1 MKTYIIIAAVIVLL
15 LMLPKKTADNTTNPM
30 LAEDDIIDSLR
41 QLKNKYGREKAAMIE
56 RLFRLETAHFKSS
69 QWQNAR
75 TPGME
80 IGGGVRTFPYGWSSL
95 YEFTKTYNYEPGDFS
110 TWTHPENQ
118 TGKIK
123 TFIVFPTARAAFE
136 FVGYLMNKRNW
147 NFGSW
152 FSTKPDFQQ
161 NYVDTL
167 NTIRAR
173 YVEQL

>member
-1 MKTYIIIAAVIVLL
+1 MKNYLIIGAVLL
-15 LMLPKKTADNTTNPM
+15 FLLLLPKKTAQTENNPM

-69 QWQNAR
+69 QWVNAR

-80 IGGGVRTFPYGWSSL
+80 IGGGVRTFPFGWSSL
-95 YEFTKTYNYEPGDFS
+95 YEFSKAYDYEPNDFS

-123 TFIVFPTARAAFE
+123 TFIVFPTVRAAFE

-152 FSTKPDFQQ
+152 YSLKPESQAS
-161 NYVDTL
+161 YVDTL

-173 YVEQL
+173 YIEQL